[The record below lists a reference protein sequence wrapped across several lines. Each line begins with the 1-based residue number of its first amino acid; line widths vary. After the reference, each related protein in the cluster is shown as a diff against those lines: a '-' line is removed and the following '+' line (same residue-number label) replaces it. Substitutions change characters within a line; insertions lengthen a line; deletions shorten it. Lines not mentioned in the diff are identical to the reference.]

1 MVQKNPNAEVLVLD
15 DNGTNL
21 GRMPYCDAQAL
32 ASSRDLDLVQVN
44 KDGTFKIMDHGK
56 YKYSKKKN
64 QQKKVV
70 HPLKEITF
78 KMRIDPHDAKI
89 KINRIKS
96 FLSKGS
102 DVKIAVTMRGRERA
116 MPHLAH
122 EKLDF
127 ILKELEGLVVVQQ
140 KRAIGASVF
149 ATIRP
154 VPEAKKILEAV
165 KVAREKASKELLN
178 KATKDDDKEPALVR
192 WQTVRKESE
201 NEQRTDR
208 SNSPENGRDKND
220 ADSRDASPKN
230 N

>member
-154 VPEAKKILEAV
+154 VPEAKIL
-165 KVAREKASKELLN
+165 KKASKEPSQ
-178 KATKDDDKEPALVR
+178 KSTKKNDDKEPAIVR
-192 WQTVRKESE
+192 WRTVRKKEE

-208 SNSPENGRDKND
+208 SNSPENGRKDNVT
-220 ADSRDASPKN
+220 DSPDRRDASPKN